1 MGTKKNNLL
10 LILFMGIFLY
20 SQAQEL
26 SNNIYFKPG
35 KMTIDKS
42 SYDELYDIADIMQ
55 ALPDYEFIIAGHV
68 DSANSVESGITISKM
83 RADAVKDFLVKAGV
97 NSDQLETVGY
107 GDTKPKYNNQ
117 TSGGRSKNRR
127 VEISLKGDA
136 EAIDQT
142 EDIENVKDVDA
153 DFNLKEIAKEYKIP
167 LKLLVEWNNI
177 KGKLSFL
184 EGKKD
189 QLNKNIHFRSGS
201 TVIRSSSKPLLINI
215 ADFMLKYP
223 FTSFTIGGHTD
234 SLGSVE
240 YNKQVSLGRA
250 EAVKD
255 FLVKA
260 GVNPKRLKTVAYGYT
275 KPKFI
280 NKNTWGKTQLNRRV
294 EIVFDALND
303 YKKAQESKIDEAIFN
318 SEEIRK
324 AQSNLQIPGKK
335 KIYHKVEKKQ
345 TLYAISQL
353 YDVKIQDIRDWN
365 HIKGNT
371 IYTGKRLVIF
381 VDKKKKH

>member
-1 MGTKKNNLL
+1 MGTKRINLL
-10 LILFMGIFLY
+10 LFLLIGIFL
-20 SQAQEL
+20 STQAQEL
-26 SNNIYFKPG
+26 SNSIYFKPG

-68 DSANSVESGITISKM
+68 DSANSLESGITISKM
-83 RADAVKDFLVKAGV
+83 RADAVKKFLVKAGV
-97 NSDQLETVGY
+97 NPDQLETVGY
-107 GDTKPKYNNQ
+107 GATRPKYNNQ
-117 TSGGRSKNRR
+117 TPGGRSKNRR
-127 VEISLKGDA
+127 VEITLKGDA
-136 EAIDQT
+136 EALDEV
-142 EDIENVKDVDA
+142 EDIEDVDA

-167 LKLLVEWNNI
+167 LKLLVEWNEI
-177 KGKLSFL
+177 RGKLSFL

-201 TVIRSSSKPLLINI
+201 TIIRSSSKPLLIKI

-234 SLGSVE
+234 SLGSEE

-250 EAVKD
+250 DAVKD

-260 GVNPKRLKTVAYGYT
+260 GVNPKRLKTVGYGYT
-275 KPKFI
+275 KPKFM

-303 YKKAQESKIDEAIFN
+303 YKQKKEKKIEDAMFN
-318 SEEIRK
+318 SDEIRK
-324 AQSNLQIPGKK
+324 AISDLQIPGKK
-335 KIYHKVEKKQ
+335 KIYHKVLKKQ
-345 TLYAISQL
+345 TLYSISQM
-353 YDVKIQDIRDWN
+353 YDVRIQDIRKWN
-365 HIKGNT
+365 RIKGNT

-381 VDKKKKH
+381 VDKNRKY